1 MPGNLQQ
8 LQPKDGYYAFVI
20 IFEDLFYCFMKWMMD
35 RKYHKYW
42 DIIFFQGIFFFI
54 YIIIA
59 TIIRIKI
66 DGIDFIKNYFS
77 KDEIG
82 AVSTIF
88 FYNVFIGVLIL
99 QILNVLIIY
108 NFTPNHMLIAYGI
121 NKMKK
126 ILSVETENNIQFFCL
141 IPFFFQLLSLLFY
154 LEILELNFC
163 GLNKNPK
170 RNIQLRERMENLDK
184 DRKES
189 DIEVDDN
196 LVIKSDELSREL
208 SIFISN
214 EGRNENE
221 I

>member
-1 MPGNLQQ
+1 MSNC
-8 LQPKDGYYAFVI
+8 I
-20 IFEDLFYCFMKWMMD
+20 
-35 RKYHKYW
+35 
-42 DIIFFQGIFFFI
+42 
-54 YIIIA
+54 
-59 TIIRIKI
+59 
-66 DGIDFIKNYFS
+66 
-77 KDEIG
+77 
-82 AVSTIF
+82 
-88 FYNVFIGVLIL
+88 
-99 QILNVLIIY
+99 
-108 NFTPNHMLIAYGI
+108 
-121 NKMKK
+121 
-126 ILSVETENNIQFFCL
+126 
-141 IPFFFQLLSLLFY
+141 FFQLLSLLFY

-163 GLNKNPK
+163 GLNKNTK

>member
-1 MPGNLQQ
+1 MSNS
-8 LQPKDGYYAFVI
+8 I
-20 IFEDLFYCFMKWMMD
+20 
-35 RKYHKYW
+35 
-42 DIIFFQGIFFFI
+42 
-54 YIIIA
+54 
-59 TIIRIKI
+59 
-66 DGIDFIKNYFS
+66 
-77 KDEIG
+77 
-82 AVSTIF
+82 
-88 FYNVFIGVLIL
+88 
-99 QILNVLIIY
+99 
-108 NFTPNHMLIAYGI
+108 
-121 NKMKK
+121 
-126 ILSVETENNIQFFCL
+126 
-141 IPFFFQLLSLLFY
+141 FFFQLLSLLFY

-163 GLNKNPK
+163 GLNKNTK